1 MGSPYIMVCIDMI
14 NKRSQLGSL
23 LLSYRGE
30 LQERRDPDK
39 PEHEPRD
46 VYLEGGMKRVGVRKL

>member
-14 NKRSQLGSL
+14 SKRSQLESF

-30 LQERRDPDK
+30 LPERGEPDK
-39 PEHEPRD
+39 PEREPRN
-46 VYLEGGMKRVGVRKL
+46 VYLEGGMRGVGVRKL